1 MNQAEYKNTLHS
13 LYQSTNHATGDDS
26 LKLIQTLDKAQVL
39 LFDGKEEIQPV
50 KWHQLT
56 RIYKLAVTC
65 IDIVR
70 ILWPYLRFIISLLKK

>member
-13 LYQSTNHATGDDS
+13 LYQNTNHAPGDDS